1 MILAPASAADA
12 VGLAQAH
19 ARSFDPA
26 WSASE
31 IAALLVSPG
40 AFAMAARAA
49 EDPDWVAGFLLA
61 RAIAGEA
68 EVLTLA
74 VDPAHRRQGVARALL
89 EASAAAAVT
98 AGAEAMFL
106 EVAADN
112 DAAVALYQS
121 AGFESVGRR
130 RGYYARPGG
139 PPVDA
144 LVLRLVLNRR
154 AR

>member
-12 VGLAQAH
+12 AALAQAH
-19 ARSFDPA
+19 ARSFAPA
-26 WSASE
+26 WSASD
-31 IAALLVSPG
+31 IATLLAAPG
-40 AFAMAARAA
+40 GFATAARAA
-49 EDPDWVAGFLLA
+49 DDPDRVTGFLLA

-68 EVLTLA
+68 EILTLA

-89 EASAAAAVT
+89 EASAGVATA
-98 AGAEAMFL
+98 AGAETMFL

-121 AGFESVGRR
+121 AGFQPVGRR
-130 RGYYARPGG
+130 RGYYARADG
-139 PPVDA
+139 PAVDA
-144 LVLRLVLNRR
+144 LVLRRALNRR